1 MVGGLTTATY
11 GLGSVILAPIARMMV
26 ENMGITSTFKVLGIV
41 YLIVICVGAFL
52 ITPCPAGFVP
62 EGYTPPAPVQGQK
75 GPEDKTWSQ
84 MIKDPIFYVLFIMLV
99 CGAFFGLMMI
109 SQCSPVAQNMIGM
122 DVATAATIVSVLAL
136 CNAAG
141 RVLCGFISDKLGR
154 MTSTSGNLPG
164 SRGNRIGSGM
174 EIRYRRSVEDT
185 LYPRCL
191 LRRFLLRR
199 IYGYFPCIYSRPVR
213 CEKQRCKLRY
223 HVYRIRRSRGTR
235 TYDHVQPVCEN
246 SELQHSDSLIA
257 LALSVVGFILT
268 FVYRAMSKAKK

>member
-1 MVGGLTTATY
+1 
-11 GLGSVILAPIARMMV
+11 
-26 ENMGITSTFKVLGIV
+26 
-41 YLIVICVGAFL
+41 
-52 ITPCPAGFVP
+52 
-62 EGYTPPAPVQGQK
+62 
-75 GPEDKTWSQ
+75 

-154 MTSTSGNLPG
+154 INTLAICLVLAVIGLALVWKSGIGDPSKTLFILGVCFVGFCFGAFMGIFPAFTADQFGAKNNGVNYGIMFIAFGVAGVLGPMIMSSQYAKTQSYSTA
-164 SRGNRIGSGM
+164 I
-174 EIRYRRSVEDT
+174 
-185 LYPRCL
+185 
-191 LRRFLLRR
+191 
-199 IYGYFPCIYSRPVR
+199 
-213 CEKQRCKLRY
+213 
-223 HVYRIRRSRGTR
+223 
-235 TYDHVQPVCEN
+235 
-246 SELQHSDSLIA
+246 LIA